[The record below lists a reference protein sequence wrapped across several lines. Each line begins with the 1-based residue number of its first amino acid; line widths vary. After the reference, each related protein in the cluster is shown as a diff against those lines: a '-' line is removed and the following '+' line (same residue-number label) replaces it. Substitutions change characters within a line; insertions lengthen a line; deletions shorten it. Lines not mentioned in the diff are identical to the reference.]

1 MTVTPLERSIIL
13 TVAYTH
19 QFSYPL
25 TLFEIYSRLISPTGS
40 SPVQKKSFVAA
51 VTQLLSHKRIVRE
64 KNYFLLTSGIAQE
77 QVQHREQRLLFSKK
91 KINDLQPLLAFLS
104 TLPWVTAVG
113 ITGSVA
119 MHNADRHDDTDI
131 LMIVQPYSLWLL
143 RPLVILFAWYHQKR
157 RSWDTEESNSWCFN
171 LWLETTQLKI
181 PTRQHSL
188 YTAYEVAQVQWVM
201 DKCCIEKKFLQSNA
215 WIYKYIPVCFK
226 KKYGV
231 FVTCEN
237 RALLTRLLLVLHA
250 VWVIPLNS
258 ILYLLQWWYML
269 PHMTR
274 EKVHLS
280 SAFFHPRNTRGIITD
295 RWKQTLKNLT
305 H

>member
-1 MTVTPLERSIIL
+1 MIASPLERSIIL
-13 TVAYTH
+13 TLAYTY

-25 TLFEIYSRLISPTGS
+25 TLFEIYSRLIFPTSGGS
-40 SPVQKKSFVAA
+40 VQKKSFVAA
-51 VTQLLSHKRIVRE
+51 MVQLLSQQRIVRE
-64 KNYFLLTSGIAQE
+64 KNYFLLNSGVAQE
-77 QVQHREQRLLFSKK
+77 QVQHRGERSRFSKK
-91 KINDLQPLLAFLS
+91 KIADLQPLLAFS
-104 TLPWVTAVG
+104 SALPWVTAVG

-119 MHNADRHDDTDI
+119 MHNADKHDDTDI

-157 RSWDTEESNSWCFN
+157 RSWNTEESNSWCFN
-171 LWLETTQLKI
+171 LWLETTKLKI
-181 PTRQHSL
+181 PARQHSL
-188 YTAYEVAQVQWVM
+188 YTAYEVAQVYWLI

-215 WIYKYIPVCFK
+215 WIYTYIPNYFK
-226 KKYGV
+226 RKYDAL
-231 FVTCEN
+231 VTCEN
-237 RALLTRLLLVLHA
+237 RALLTRLLLILHT

-274 EKVHLS
+274 EKVQLS
-280 SAFFHPRNTRGIITD
+280 SAFFHPRDTRGIITD
-295 RWKQTLKNLT
+295 RWKQILKNLA